1 MAKPIKET
9 PILKGK
15 DAKNFIQQHNAKT
28 NSNPNKLEKD
38 RIMRNYNYFKAAEKI
53 DRHIPC

>member
-15 DAKNFIQQHNAKT
+15 DAKKFIQQHNAKS
-28 NSNPNKLEKD
+28 NSKASRLERD
-38 RIMRNYNYFKAAEKI
+38 RIMRNYKYFKAAEI
-53 DRHIPC
+53 